1 MTKPDNKVQKII
13 SIFGKKKCNCGCDG
27 NHDNSAGTP
36 MAHNLIKGEG
46 FPTEDTAGTLGDY
59 YRDELSNRTFEC
71 VDITEEYDGING
83 QEIAQ
88 VSDGED
94 ISYIN
99 IDSLNEGDYAALT
112 AGVQVNNLYQLQNG
126 ELIEIP
132 FEQVDNENDV
142 YFSAD
147 IKHVVCINSGNNMYY
162 IYTPA
167 ETYPA
172 YHWTA
177 TEHRTINLIVP
188 DEAIKECQNMGFD
201 LIALF
206 YGIAD
211 NLRNSLKELYTGD
224 NISFYEEN
232 GNYLGTIEATKS
244 IASWFD
250 ETGEFIFDKQTL
262 YEIFILHP
270 APCTGGGEEI
280 KIEGEGEPN
289 YYTQAKVGQKYVD
302 TTTGNEYICVERKDL
317 YARIEEKGS
326 TPVFTDLTS
335 TYNVENIK
343 RLTDGTPFIVAGSA
357 IRVESTY
364 DLIEQRE
371 TPYTHATEAYFYIK
385 EGVDSAGNLLTTQI
399 FPATIEGPVD
409 DFEEYIQTILDE
421 FEQDQYCQYIL
432 VKTNRWYIEDAFK
445 IYTRNDIID
454 EPLTLHY
461 WTSTRSPLT
470 PADICEI
477 IDFEIPV

>member
-46 FPTEDTAGTLGDY
+46 FPTEDTAGNLGDY

-71 VDITEEYDGING
+71 VDITEVYDGING

-201 LIALF
+201 LIFLF
-206 YGIAD
+206 YNRAD
-211 NLRNSLKELYTGD
+211 YFRNSLKELYTGD
-224 NISFYEEN
+224 NISFYGEN
-232 GNYLGTIEATKS
+232 ENYLGTIEATKS
-244 IASWFD
+244 IVSWFD
-250 ETGEFIFDKQTL
+250 ETGEFIFDKQDL
-262 YEIFILHP
+262 YESFILHP
-270 APCTGGGEEI
+270 APGSGGGGGMSGLRQNSTVIEMEKTDNRTSLSFNEYSAPTKIVIRLKTGGEFLVHADTMLENIWHSIYLYNNTSEEI
-280 KIEGEGEPN
+280 TIDSFYIYGGSDSKPITIPAGESFYLILVRIGDILLIFGEG
-289 YYTQAKVGQKYVD
+289 
-302 TTTGNEYICVERKDL
+302 
-317 YARIEEKGS
+317 
-326 TPVFTDLTS
+326 F
-335 TYNVENIK
+335 
-343 RLTDGTPFIVAGSA
+343 
-357 IRVESTY
+357 
-364 DLIEQRE
+364 
-371 TPYTHATEAYFYIK
+371 
-385 EGVDSAGNLLTTQI
+385 
-399 FPATIEGPVD
+399 
-409 DFEEYIQTILDE
+409 
-421 FEQDQYCQYIL
+421 
-432 VKTNRWYIEDAFK
+432 
-445 IYTRNDIID
+445 
-454 EPLTLHY
+454 LHHGFVNNP
-461 WTSTRSPLT
+461 T
-470 PADICEI
+470 
-477 IDFEIPV
+477 